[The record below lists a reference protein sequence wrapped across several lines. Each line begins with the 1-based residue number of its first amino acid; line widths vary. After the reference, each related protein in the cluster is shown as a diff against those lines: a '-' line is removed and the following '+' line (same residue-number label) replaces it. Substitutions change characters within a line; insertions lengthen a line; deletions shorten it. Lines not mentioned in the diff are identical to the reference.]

1 MAANL
6 FTRLGLMLFSVVDVD
21 EEDATLVALL
31 VLFDDVRFSKL
42 SDISEINILVKVSVD
57 DSLVV
62 MVVVVGV
69 VEVSVLFSLVVVK
82 FLLIP
87 FDMETDFRGSG
98 CGFDGKSN
106 IQNYQKIKY
115 NRKSKGKR
123 NERRVRISCGHA
135 FNVNERKY
143 FVFYFSSSFQEL
155 THSV

>member
-1 MAANL
+1 MIFSQTSNSWVICDLAANL
-6 FTRLGLMLFSVVDVD
+6 FTKLGLMLFSVVDA
-21 EEDATLVALL
+21 EDAALVVLL

-42 SDISEINILVKVSVD
+42 SDISEINIFVNVSVD

-62 MVVVVGV
+62 
-69 VEVSVLFSLVVVK
+69 EVLVVSAAVVSKLLSLVK

-87 FDMETDFRGSG
+87 FDMETDFRGIG

-115 NRKSKGKR
+115 NRKLKDKR

-135 FNVNERKY
+135 FNVNERKI
-143 FVFYFSSSFQEL
+143 F
-155 THSV
+155 

>member
-1 MAANL
+1 MICDLAANL
-6 FTRLGLMLFSVVDVD
+6 FTRLGWMLFSVVDV
-21 EEDATLVALL
+21 EDAALVALL

-42 SDISEINILVKVSVD
+42 SDISEINIFVKVSVD

-62 MVVVVGV
+62 EELVVSVEDVVVS
-69 VEVSVLFSLVVVK
+69 EIISLVK

-87 FDMETDFRGSG
+87 FDMEADFRGSG

-115 NRKSKGKR
+115 NRKSKDKR

-135 FNVNERKY
+135 FNVNERKI
-143 FVFYFSSSFQEL
+143 V
-155 THSV
+155 